1 MPSEFDI
8 NKAASKKICP
18 FQQIRPP
25 EKCSGTY
32 CGIFVCGEKDGHCAF
47 QILPQ
52 LVTELREINNRPIP
66 FSEEPAQEIEIHE
79 YDPECPY

>member
-18 FQQIRPP
+18 FQQFSVN
-25 EKCSGTY
+25 EKCRGTM

-52 LVTELREINNRPIP
+52 LVTELREINTRTFP
-66 FSEEPAQEIEIHE
+66 FSEEPLEAVKVKEPWDE
-79 YDPECPY
+79 D